1 MGFKR
6 CPGSSAFAQ
15 PRIEIVKCPSCGGD
29 AEVWSDEPTGTC
41 LGCGCSV
48 TRTTTQSC
56 LDWCKYSRECL
67 GDEKYKQYQTLKAS
81 MRKQALV
88 AAATDRFSWGKRQ
101 QNEAW
106 EALERAE
113 QLLQTQD
120 DADPN
125 VVLATVMIRLGCD
138 GTPSGS
144 SIKAVHAVARELL
157 ESLDYPSGFVE
168 KVCKLVAPDS
178 SDPDPD
184 AATVQAAML
193 RPSENE
199 GD

>member
-1 MGFKR
+1 M
-6 CPGSSAFAQ
+6 
-15 PRIEIVKCPSCGGD
+15 KCPSCGGD